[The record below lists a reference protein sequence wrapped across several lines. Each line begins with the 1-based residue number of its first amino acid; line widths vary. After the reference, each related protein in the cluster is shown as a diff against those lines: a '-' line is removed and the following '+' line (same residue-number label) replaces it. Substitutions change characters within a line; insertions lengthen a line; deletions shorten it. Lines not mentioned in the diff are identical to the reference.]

1 MKKVKMLVLGLTLSL
16 LALSAIAV
24 EQVGYADPLGC
35 RNLTG
40 CKNGNQC
47 GDRGTA
53 NGCVIQCE
61 GGGTV
66 TCPVGTPPPP
76 TGEGGGGLAGMTPPG
91 GN

>member
-1 MKKVKMLVLGLTLSL
+1 MKRVKMLILGLTLSL
-16 LALSAIAV
+16 VSLSAIAI
-24 EQVGYADPLGC
+24 ERIGYADPLGC

-40 CKNGNQC
+40 CKNASQC

-53 NGCVIQCE
+53 TGCTIQCE

-66 TCPVGTPPPP
+66 TCPVGTPPP
-76 TGEGGGGLAGMTPPG
+76 GGGGGLGGYTPFG